1 MSPGPA
7 LVLNL
12 TTTTEEG
19 SPPPSLSPP
28 LLPKETTMY
37 QSHAEIDAATR
48 TYLLEV
54 SGEARVEDISLDA
67 INDWFQMQEDIA
79 DQIDYARNGYFE
91 GGC

>member
-1 MSPGPA
+1 
-7 LVLNL
+7 
-12 TTTTEEG
+12 
-19 SPPPSLSPP
+19 
-28 LLPKETTMY
+28 MY